1 VKGGGITMDRNKI
14 AEDLLIL
21 AKGLLAVEKEEEDV
35 DVEDPKFVEKIR
47 TLRTTLTKVN
57 QKKRRRLQQY
67 GIGLIRP
74 NATVEDLVDALLK
87 ITTAG

>member
-1 VKGGGITMDRNKI
+1 MDKRKMI
-14 AEDLLIL
+14 AQELVVL
-21 AKGLLAVEKEEEDV
+21 AKQLLAVEPEAEV
-35 DVEDPKFVEKIR
+35 DVEDPKFNEKIR
-47 TLRTTLTKVN
+47 ELRTTLTKIQ

-87 ITTAG
+87 VSTAG

>member
-1 VKGGGITMDRNKI
+1 MDKRKMV
-14 AEDLLIL
+14 AQELLVL
-21 AKGLLAVEKEEEDV
+21 AKSLLAVDPEPEDV
-35 DVEDPKFVEKIR
+35 DVDDPKFNEKIR
-47 TLRTTLTKVN
+47 TLRTTLTKIN
-57 QKKRRRLQQY
+57 QKKRRRLQQF

>member
-1 VKGGGITMDRNKI
+1 MDRNKI
-14 AEDLLIL
+14 AEELLVL
-21 AKGLLAVEKEEEDV
+21 AKGLLAVEKDEE
-35 DVEDPKFVEKIR
+35 DVEDPKFNEKIR
-47 TLRTTLTKVN
+47 TLKTTLMKVS